1 MEPTSTTPVSTT
13 TASSNGKNQWIT
25 PVAIIVAGILIAF
38 ALYYRS
44 PNKAGTDGADAINN
58 ALSAPKIEVEPVS
71 STDHIRGSKD
81 ATVVFIEYS
90 DIECPFC
97 QVFQKTMSE
106 VYTQYGKD
114 NKVAWVYRHF
124 PLAYGPN
131 PLHENSD
138 KAAEA
143 TECVAEIAGEDAFWK
158 YTDKVYASIDH
169 SKGAPMPLSLLTDVA
184 VQQGIDQK
192 KFKTCLDSGK
202 YEKKVKEA
210 YEAGLKAGGE
220 GTPYTVVYYKG
231 QYIPLVNEQGNS
243 LGALPFEIL
252 KRITDEL
259 LAKR

>member
-1 MEPTSTTPVSTT
+1 MEPTPTVSTSS
-13 TASSNGKNQWIT
+13 TASGSTNSKNQWIT
-25 PVAIIVAGILIAF
+25 PISIIVAGILIAF
-38 ALYYRS
+38 ALYYRA
-44 PNKAGTDGADAINN
+44 PKVTTDGSDTIGA
-58 ALSAPKIEVEPVS
+58 ALNGPKIEVEPVS
-71 STDHIRGSKD
+71 SSDHIRGSKD
-81 ATVVFIEYS
+81 ASIVFIEYS

-106 VYTQYGKD
+106 LYTQYGKD
-114 NKVAWVYRHF
+114 NKVAWVYRHL
-124 PLAYGPN
+124 PLAYGQN
-131 PLHENSD
+131 PLHENAD

-143 TECVAEIAGEDAFWK
+143 TECVAEIAGEEAFWK
-158 YTDKVYASIDH
+158 YLDKLYASIDH
-169 SKGAPMPLSLLTDVA
+169 SKGIPMPLSLLTDVA
-184 VQQGIDQK
+184 VQQGVDQQ

-202 YEKKVKEA
+202 YEKKIKEA
-210 YEAGLKAGGE
+210 YEAGLKAGGA